1 MRNVILKILQLISRL
16 IPFGLYP
23 RLVRR
28 DLISIFY
35 HAVSDGAL
43 AHVRHLYPVVPVADF
58 EAALVYLQENYTFV
72 SYDQLHAHYFEGVPL
87 PPKALHLSFDDGF
100 GECFSVVRPI
110 LLARKIPCTFFLTTD
125 WVENRMLYFR
135 HLISL
140 CVHQAQKLS
149 AEAQGPILE
158 AINQRVGLSLG
169 DLAGF
174 NSWLTAFRSPD
185 AEVLAEVTR
194 LLGIDIPA
202 YLAAEQPYLTRTQIK
217 QMRAEGFTIGAH
229 SLSHRKL
236 GFIPEEELE
245 TEINS
250 SCRGIQEISG
260 QEVVPFS
267 FPQSAGNVDR
277 AKLGDLLAGNPSIGL
292 LFDTKDLRK
301 DVGFIV
307 NRVWA
312 ERPLT
317 AARVL
322 HPLPEILAQAYR
334 DAWVHEFLGRLR
346 GRRG

>member
-1 MRNVILKILQLISRL
+1 
-16 IPFGLYP
+16 
-23 RLVRR
+23 
-28 DLISIFY
+28 
-35 HAVSDGAL
+35 
-43 AHVRHLYPVVPVADF
+43 
-58 EAALVYLQENYTFV
+58 
-72 SYDQLHAHYFEGVPL
+72 
-87 PPKALHLSFDDGF
+87 
-100 GECFSVVRPI
+100 
-110 LLARKIPCTFFLTTD
+110 
-125 WVENRMLYFR
+125 
-135 HLISL
+135 
-140 CVHQAQKLS
+140 
-149 AEAQGPILE
+149 
-158 AINQRVGLSLG
+158 
-169 DLAGF
+169 
-174 NSWLTAFRSPD
+174 
-185 AEVLAEVTR
+185 
-194 LLGIDIPA
+194 
-202 YLAAEQPYLTRTQIK
+202 LTRTQIK

-250 SCRGIQEISG
+250 SCRAIQEISG

-317 AARVL
+317 AARML